1 MAFTKTK
8 TNYNKMVFRVPRTVW
23 FFDSETKKFETVE
36 FNMVIWNEKD
46 NISVFVKAEVI
57 ISNRSHKYLHLLQ
70 EIAISSTK
78 AVQEYLIP
86 ALLDTKTP
94 EVFIAKAEPSSEIFA
109 QFSDSEFD
117 EIINQLEL
125 MRLGNDEINYP
136 SPKKVGA
143 CGRHE
148 LG

>member
-1 MAFTKTK
+1 MALTKTK
-8 TNYNKMVFRVPRTVW
+8 TNYNKMVFRVPRTVC
-23 FFDSETKKFETVE
+23 FLNSETKKLEVVE
-36 FNMVIWNEKD
+36 FNMVLWDEKE
-46 NISVFVKAEVI
+46 NISVFVKARPVTASNGNKYINLKDEV
-57 ISNRSHKYLHLLQ
+57 
-70 EIAISSTK
+70 AISSTK

-125 MRLGNDEINYP
+125 MRLRNDEM
-136 SPKKVGA
+136 
-143 CGRHE
+143 
-148 LG
+148 

>member
-1 MAFTKTK
+1 MAFTRTK
-8 TNYNKMVFRVPRTVW
+8 TNYNKMVFRVPRTVC
-23 FFDSETKKFETVE
+23 FLNSETKKLEVVE
-36 FNMVIWNEKD
+36 FNMVLWDEKE

-57 ISNRSHKYLHLLQ
+57 ISNRNHKYLHLLQ
-70 EIAISSTK
+70 EITISSTK

-94 EVFIAKAEPSSEIFA
+94 DIFIAKAESNSEMFS

-125 MRLGNDEINYP
+125 MRIGND
-136 SPKKVGA
+136 KM
-143 CGRHE
+143 
-148 LG
+148 

>member
-8 TNYNKMVFRVPRTVW
+8 TNCNKMVFRTPRTVC
-23 FFDSETKKFETVE
+23 FLNSETKRFESVE
-36 FNMVIWNEKD
+36 FNMVIWDEKE
-46 NISVFVKAEVI
+46 NISVFVKAEPVV
-57 ISNRSHKYLHLLQ
+57 ISNGNKYLHLLQ
-70 EIAISSTK
+70 EITISSTK

-94 EVFIAKAEPSSEIFA
+94 DIFIAKEEPSSEIFA

-125 MRLGNDEINYP
+125 MRLRNDEM
-136 SPKKVGA
+136 
-143 CGRHE
+143 
-148 LG
+148 

>member
-8 TNYNKMVFRVPRTVW
+8 TNYNKMVFRVPRTIC
-23 FFDSETKKFETVE
+23 FLDSETKKLETVE
-36 FNMVIWNEKD
+36 FNMVIWNEKE
-46 NISVFVKAEVI
+46 NVSVFAKAEPVV
-57 ISNRSHKYLHLLQ
+57 ISNRNKYLHLLQ
-70 EIAISSTK
+70 EVAISSTK

-94 EVFIAKAEPSSEIFA
+94 DIFIAKEESNSEIFA

-125 MRLGNDEINYP
+125 MRIEND
-136 SPKKVGA
+136 KM
-143 CGRHE
+143 
-148 LG
+148 

>member
-8 TNYNKMVFRVPRTVW
+8 TNYNKIVFNVPRTVS
-23 FFDSETKKFETVE
+23 FFDSETKKFESVE
-36 FNMVIWNEKD
+36 FNMVIWDEKE

-70 EIAISSTK
+70 EITISSTK

-94 EVFIAKAEPSSEIFA
+94 DVFIAKEEPNSEIFA

-117 EIINQLEL
+117 EIINQLESIK
-125 MRLGNDEINYP
+125 GENDE
-136 SPKKVGA
+136 V
-143 CGRHE
+143 
-148 LG
+148 

>member
-1 MAFTKTK
+1 MAFTRTK
-8 TNYNKMVFRVPRTVW
+8 TNYNKMVFRTPRTVC

-36 FNMVIWNEKD
+36 FNMVMWNEKE
-46 NISVFVKAEVI
+46 NISVFAKAEPVV
-57 ISNRSHKYLHLLQ
+57 ISNGNKYLHLLQ
-70 EIAISSTK
+70 EITIYSTK

-94 EVFIAKAEPSSEIFA
+94 EVFIAKGEPSLEIFA

-125 MRLGNDEINYP
+125 MRLRNDEM
-136 SPKKVGA
+136 
-143 CGRHE
+143 
-148 LG
+148 